1 MRGEGRDALPGFIA
15 FPVPFLPF
23 CGMSMNWQLFVA
35 LKAVKSRLPFGEA
48 LRRFKRRK
56 VGYRPHPSNIGSTVE
71 DLARLYALLHA
82 QGGRMSGTVL
92 EIGTGWFPISGIL
105 ARLAGAERVIL
116 TDITPHMDALTF
128 ATAREIVTERLDQLA
143 PLFGFDATA
152 ARATLAEAHTPEALG
167 LDYHAPF
174 RLDAIPDRSI
184 DVVISRACLEHIP
197 VPDLRGLMA
206 GLFGKLR
213 DDGFMIHAIDNGDH
227 LAQIDRGIS
236 RLNFLTWSEGKHALI
251 GRLMLTGENRLRHQ
265 QYAELFRE
273 AGYRVAAEDRFIH
286 EPTRQQ
292 VGALALVP
300 PYDSMTP
307 DELATVTSW
316 FMLRPAR

>member
-1 MRGEGRDALPGFIA
+1 
-15 FPVPFLPF
+15 
-23 CGMSMNWQLFVA
+23 MSMNWQLFVA

-48 LRRFKRRK
+48 LRRLKRRK

-82 QGGRMSGTVL
+82 RGGRMSGTVL

-143 PLFGFDATA
+143 PLFGFDAAA
-152 ARATLAEAHTPEALG
+152 ARAILAEAHTPEALG

-174 RLDAIPDRSI
+174 RLDALPERSL

-213 DDGFMIHAIDNGDH
+213 DDGVMIHATDNSDH
-227 LAQIDRGIS
+227 LPDLERAEARLDRAPDAGGGEPAAPPAIRRAVS
-236 RLNFLTWSEGKHALI
+236 RGGLQGRGRGSVHSRTHPPAGRRLGSGAAL
-251 GRLMLTGENRLRHQ
+251 RLDD
-265 QYAELFRE
+265 
-273 AGYRVAAEDRFIH
+273 AG
-286 EPTRQQ
+286 
-292 VGALALVP
+292 
-300 PYDSMTP
+300 
-307 DELATVTSW
+307 
-316 FMLRPAR
+316 